1 MKDKDLFAKIPKDNE
16 PWDVVII
23 GSGPAG
29 LTAAIY
35 TTRGAASTLLLAGE
49 KWGGQLML
57 TTVVDNY
64 PGFPEGI
71 EGPELMMRMR
81 KQVERFG
88 AEVLEANVDG
98 VDFEKK
104 PFEIAA
110 GGKIYYARSIVIAT
124 GADTRWMGVPG
135 EERLRGRGV
144 SSCAPCDAPFFKDKK
159 VIVVG
164 GGDSAMEEALVLTKY
179 SPQITMIHRRNE
191 FRASKAMQKKVFNKE
206 KKGNLRVIWDTEVLE
221 VLGEQ
226 VISAVKLRTK
236 ADSEQIKK
244 IRENLADYQGKI
256 LEENS
261 DAITWEMP
269 TEGLFV
275 AIGHI
280 PATQTFS
287 GKDSSRSG
295 GIEMDEKGY
304 IVVHGGAKTKVRDG
318 VFVAGDVHDYTYRQA
333 VTAVGYGCQ
342 AGMQALKY
350 LDELEDKKE

>member
-1 MKDKDLFAKIPKDNE
+1 MEEKIEYASKPSSGE
-16 PWDVVII
+16 PWDVAII

-29 LTAAIY
+29 LTAAVY

-57 TTVVDNY
+57 TTAVDNY

-71 EGPELMMRMR
+71 DGPELMMRMR
-81 KQVERFG
+81 KQAERFG
-88 AEVLEANVDG
+88 AEVVEKNIESVN
-98 VDFEKK
+98 FEKR
-104 PFEIAA
+104 PFEIVA
-110 GGKIYYARSIVIAT
+110 GGEVYHAKSMIIAT

-135 EERLRGRGV
+135 EEKLRGRGV

-179 SPQITMIHRRNE
+179 SPLVTMIHRRNE
-191 FRASKAMQKKVFNKE
+191 FRASKAMQRKVFNKE
-206 KKGNLRVIWDTEVLE
+206 KEGKLRVIWDTEVVE

-226 VISAVKLRTK
+226 VISNVKLKTK
-236 ADSEQIKK
+236 TNSEQIMK
-244 IRENLADYQGKI
+244 IRENLRDYQGKI

-261 DAITWEMP
+261 DAIIWKMP

-280 PATQTFS
+280 PTTKAFS
-287 GKDSSRSG
+287 GK
-295 GIEMDEKGY
+295 IEMDKKGY
-304 IVVHGGAKTKVRDG
+304 IVVHDRAKTNVRDG

-333 VTAVGYGCQ
+333 VTAAGYGCQ
-342 AGMQALKY
+342 AGIQALKY
-350 LDELEDKKE
+350 LDELEEEESKTK

>member
-1 MKDKDLFAKIPKDNE
+1 MESNNSFAPKPQE
-16 PWDVVII
+16 GKPWDVAII

-35 TTRGAASTLLLAGE
+35 STRGAASTLLLAGE

-57 TTVVDNY
+57 TTTVDNY

-71 EGPELMMRMR
+71 EGPELMMQMR

-88 AEVLEANVDG
+88 AEILEVNVEG
-98 VDFEKK
+98 VDFDKK

-110 GGKIYYARSIVIAT
+110 GGKIYYAKSIVIAT

-135 EERLRGRGV
+135 EEKLRGRGI

-179 SPQITMIHRRNE
+179 SPQVTMIHRRDE

-206 KKGNLRVIWDTEVLE
+206 KEGKLRVIWDTEVLE
-221 VLGEQ
+221 VFGEQ
-226 VISAVKLRTK
+226 VISGVKLKTK
-236 ADSEQIKK
+236 ANSEQMKK
-244 IRENLADYQGKI
+244 IREKLPEYQGKI

-261 DAITWEMP
+261 DFVTWEMP

-275 AIGHI
+275 AIGHV
-280 PATQTFS
+280 PATQAFS
-287 GKDSSRSG
+287 GK
-295 GIEMDEKGY
+295 IEMDKKGY
-304 IVVHGGAKTKVRDG
+304 IAVHDEAKTNVRDG
-318 VFVAGDVHDYTYRQA
+318 VFVAGDVHDFTYRQA
-333 VTAVGYGCQ
+333 VTAAGYGCQ

-350 LDELEDKKE
+350 LDELEDKKD